1 MAGRKIMKTFSI
13 DNEIDEK
20 LKKIPSRQSFLVN
33 SLLKLFFE
41 KCENQGIDWQVEIY
55 RNPQELIKKFC
66 STNSGQISAETS
78 HRKVAE
84 TRNIQDTSEKKE
96 SDIDIESFW

>member
-1 MAGRKIMKTFSI
+1 MKTFSI

-66 STNSGQISAETS
+66 NADKEHIPTKSSLEQENTS
-78 HRKVAE
+78 
-84 TRNIQDTSEKKE
+84 NISEKKE
-96 SDIDIESFW
+96 SDIDVESFW